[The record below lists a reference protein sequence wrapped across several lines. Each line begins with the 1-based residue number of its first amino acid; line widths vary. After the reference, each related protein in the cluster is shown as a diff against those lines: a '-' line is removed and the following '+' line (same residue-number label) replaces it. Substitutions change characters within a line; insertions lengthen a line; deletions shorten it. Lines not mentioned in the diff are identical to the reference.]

1 MQVSCGRIE
10 AIQLRKNNEEA
21 KMKNM
26 SLGFIGGG
34 RISRII
40 LKGFSRAGVLPTSIV
55 VAEPIG
61 DVFQKLSAA
70 VPSARLVHGD
80 NRVAAQQDLVFGA
93 LHPPVMPAVLEEI
106 APELRTDAVFV
117 SLAPRLTI
125 AKLSQQL
132 KGFTRI
138 VRLLPNAPSIVNKGY
153 NPIAFSGSL
162 SRNDREALVKL
173 LRTLGEC
180 PEVAEDKIEA
190 YAILVAMG
198 PAYFWFQWHQLLTL
212 GVSFGLD
219 KAETETAL
227 MAMISGATETLFK
240 SDLTPQEVMDLL
252 AVKPLI
258 EDEPTICDIYTRRL
272 DALFKKLK
280 SQA

>member
-1 MQVSCGRIE
+1 
-10 AIQLRKNNEEA
+10 
-21 KMKNM
+21 MKSM

-34 RISRII
+34 RVSRIM
-40 LKGFSRAGVLPTSIV
+40 LKGFSRAGVLPNSIV

-80 NRVAAQQDLVFGA
+80 NRAAAQQDIVFGA
-93 LHPPVMPAVLEEI
+93 LHPPAMLAVLEEI
-106 APELRTDAVFV
+106 VPELRTDAVFV

-138 VRLLPNAPSIVNKGY
+138 ARLLPNAPSIVNEGY
-153 NPIAFSGSL
+153 NPIAFSGGL
-162 SRNDREALVKL
+162 SQDDREALVEL
-173 LRTLGEC
+173 FRALGEC

-198 PAYFWFQWHQLLTL
+198 PTYFWFQWHQLLTL

-219 KAETETAL
+219 QAETETAL
-227 MAMISGATETLFK
+227 MAMINGATETLFK
-240 SDLTPQEVMDLL
+240 GDMTPQEVMDLVP
-252 AVKPLI
+252 VKPLN
-258 EDEPTICDIYTRRL
+258 EDEPTIGDIYTRRL

-280 SQA
+280 S